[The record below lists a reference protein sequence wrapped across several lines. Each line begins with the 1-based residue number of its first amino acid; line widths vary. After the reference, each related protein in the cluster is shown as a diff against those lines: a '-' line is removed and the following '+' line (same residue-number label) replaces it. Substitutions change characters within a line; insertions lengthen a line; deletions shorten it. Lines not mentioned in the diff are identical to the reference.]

1 MKFKKQVALLL
12 FSSILLILFASLFTA
27 RSVFTSIITNQEK
40 DNLEKAALYLDS
52 SQSLDYNN
60 LLTFSQI
67 NQFRVTVINL
77 DGEVVFDS
85 EKDINLMD
93 NHFYREEIKA
103 AKIDNIGFS
112 YRNSKTT
119 KVETLYCAIK
129 SNNKDL
135 YIRVAA
141 PISNFSFLNSTFISK
156 IIPIILIIILLLSI
170 ALFFILRYLFIP
182 IESLVEVSKGYA
194 KGELDVRTQI
204 TSPSEIKD
212 LSETM
217 NSMAQELQKI
227 IKNLEREKNE
237 YALVLQTLQEGV
249 IFLNNKKEIVLC
261 NKATVSILGKA
272 IKKNMV
278 LRDIISDID
287 LNNQINDAL
296 NNFEKSEIELCFYDN
311 YTAEMAHIYGKGKEK
326 NLKIR
331 ITAMIQND
339 NCEGIL
345 LTINDTTEVHRLE
358 NIRKDFVSNVSHE
371 LKTPLT
377 SIGGFTELLLNN
389 DLDKE
394 KAIEFYQDI
403 YLNYKNMKAIIEDL
417 LLLSSL
423 EKEKSKPIMQEIPIV
438 SIIDSVIKTTKP
450 LADKKNI
457 IIKKNIINDLM
468 VYCNEGLLKQAIINL
483 VVNAINYSPDNSKVE
498 IKISEKKY
506 EIIIKIKD
514 YGIGIPESDINRI
527 FERFYRVDKN
537 RSRDSGGTGLGLSIV
552 KHIALLHSG
561 SIEVKSKENKGSTF
575 ILTLSKTHNVLTS
588 LYKKSDLM
596 YKA

>member
-1 MKFKKQVALLL
+1 MKFKKQVSLLL

-52 SQSLDYNN
+52 KEALDYDN
-60 LLTFSQI
+60 LLNFSYI
-67 NQFRVTVINL
+67 NQFRVTVINF
-77 DGEVVFDS
+77 DGKVLFDS
-85 EKDINLMD
+85 EKDIELMD
-93 NHFYREEIKA
+93 NHLYREEIKA

-119 KVETLYCAIK
+119 KVETLYCAVK

-141 PISNFSFLNSTFISK
+141 PISNFSFLNSTFIIK

-194 KGELDVRTQI
+194 KGELDVRTHI
-204 TSPSEIKD
+204 TSPLEIKE

-227 IKNLEREKNE
+227 IKNLEKEKNE
-237 YALVLQTLQEGV
+237 YALVLQSLQEGV

-261 NKATVSILGKA
+261 NKAAVSILGKA

-278 LRDIISDID
+278 LRDIISDIE

-311 YTAEMAHIYGKGKEK
+311 YTAEMAQIYGKGKEK

-358 NIRKDFVSNVSHE
+358 TIRKDFVSNVSHE

-389 DLDKE
+389 DLEKE
-394 KAIEFYQDI
+394 KALEFYQDI

-438 SIIDSVIKTTKP
+438 SIVDSVLKTTKP

-457 IIKKNIINDLM
+457 KIKTNLINDLM
-468 VYCNEGLLKQAIINL
+468 VFCNEGLLKQAIINL
-483 VVNAINYSPDNSKVE
+483 VVNAINYSSENSKIE
-498 IKISEKKY
+498 IKVSEKKY
-506 EIIIKIKD
+506 EVIIKIKD
-514 YGIGIPESDINRI
+514 YGIGIPESDLNRI

-596 YKA
+596 YKV

>member
-1 MKFKKQVALLL
+1 LKFKKQVALLQI
-12 FSSILLILFASLFTA
+12 SSILLILFASLFTA
-27 RSVFTSIITNQEK
+27 RSVFISIITNQEK

-52 SQSLDYNN
+52 TEALDYNN
-60 LLTFSQI
+60 LLKFSQI

-77 DGEVVFDS
+77 DGKVLFDS
-85 EKDINLMD
+85 EKDIELMD
-93 NHFYREEIKA
+93 NHLYREEIKT
-103 AKIDNIGFS
+103 AKIDNVGFS
-112 YRNSKTT
+112 YRKSKTT

-129 SNNKDL
+129 SNNNNL

-141 PISNFSFLNSTFISK
+141 PISNFSFLNSTFMSK
-156 IIPIILIIILLLSI
+156 IIPIILIITILLGI

-194 KGELDVRTQI
+194 KGELDVRTHI
-204 TSPSEIKD
+204 NSPLEIKE

-227 IKNLEREKNE
+227 IKNLEKEKNE
-237 YALVLQTLQEGV
+237 YALVLQSMQEGV

-261 NKATVSILGKA
+261 NKAAVSILGKA
-272 IKKNMV
+272 IKKKMV

-296 NNFEKSEIELCFYDN
+296 NNFEKSEIELCFFDN

-326 NLKIR
+326 HLRIR

-358 NIRKDFVSNVSHE
+358 TIRKDFVSNVSHE

-377 SIGGFTELLLNN
+377 SIGGFTELLINN
-389 DLDKE
+389 DLEKE

-438 SIIDSVIKTTKP
+438 SIIDSVLKTTKP

-457 IIKKNIINDLM
+457 KIKKNMIDNLL
-468 VYCNEGLLKQAIINL
+468 VYCNESLLKQAIINL
-483 VVNAINYSPDNSKVE
+483 IVNAINYSSENSNVE

-596 YKA
+596 YKG

>member
-194 KGELDVRTQI
+194 KGELDVRTHI

-249 IFLNNKKEIVLC
+249 IFLNNKK
-261 NKATVSILGKA
+261 K
-272 IKKNMV
+272 
-278 LRDIISDID
+278 
-287 LNNQINDAL
+287 
-296 NNFEKSEIELCFYDN
+296 
-311 YTAEMAHIYGKGKEK
+311 
-326 NLKIR
+326 
-331 ITAMIQND
+331 
-339 NCEGIL
+339 
-345 LTINDTTEVHRLE
+345 
-358 NIRKDFVSNVSHE
+358 
-371 LKTPLT
+371 
-377 SIGGFTELLLNN
+377 
-389 DLDKE
+389 
-394 KAIEFYQDI
+394 
-403 YLNYKNMKAIIEDL
+403 
-417 LLLSSL
+417 
-423 EKEKSKPIMQEIPIV
+423 
-438 SIIDSVIKTTKP
+438 
-450 LADKKNI
+450 
-457 IIKKNIINDLM
+457 
-468 VYCNEGLLKQAIINL
+468 
-483 VVNAINYSPDNSKVE
+483 
-498 IKISEKKY
+498 
-506 EIIIKIKD
+506 
-514 YGIGIPESDINRI
+514 
-527 FERFYRVDKN
+527 
-537 RSRDSGGTGLGLSIV
+537 
-552 KHIALLHSG
+552 
-561 SIEVKSKENKGSTF
+561 
-575 ILTLSKTHNVLTS
+575 
-588 LYKKSDLM
+588 
-596 YKA
+596 

>member
-1 MKFKKQVALLL
+1 MKFKKQVALLQI
-12 FSSILLILFASLFTA
+12 SSILLILFASLFTA
-27 RSVFTSIITNQEK
+27 RSVFISIITNQEK

-52 SQSLDYNN
+52 TEALDYNN
-60 LLTFSQI
+60 LQKFSKI

-77 DGEVVFDS
+77 DGKVLFDS
-85 EKDINLMD
+85 EKDIELMD
-93 NHFYREEIKA
+93 NHLYREEIKT
-103 AKIDNIGFS
+103 AKIDNVGFS
-112 YRNSKTT
+112 YRESKTT

-129 SNNKDL
+129 SNNNNL

-141 PISNFSFLNSTFISK
+141 PISNFSFLNSTFMSK
-156 IIPIILIIILLLSI
+156 IIPIILIIIILLGI

-194 KGELDVRTQI
+194 KGELDVRTHI
-204 TSPSEIKD
+204 NSPLEIKE

-227 IKNLEREKNE
+227 IKNLEKEKNE
-237 YALVLQTLQEGV
+237 YALVLQSMQEGV

-261 NKATVSILGKA
+261 NKAAVSILGKA
-272 IKKNMV
+272 IKKKMV

-296 NNFEKSEIELCFYDN
+296 NNFEKSEIELCFFDN

-326 NLKIR
+326 HLRIR

-358 NIRKDFVSNVSHE
+358 TIRKDFVSNVSHE

-377 SIGGFTELLLNN
+377 SIGGFTELLINN
-389 DLDKE
+389 DLEKE

-438 SIIDSVIKTTKP
+438 SIIDSVLKTTKP

-457 IIKKNIINDLM
+457 KIKKNMIDNLL
-468 VYCNEGLLKQAIINL
+468 VYCNESLLKQAIINL
-483 VVNAINYSPDNSKVE
+483 IVNAINYSSENSNVE

-596 YKA
+596 YKG

>member
-1 MKFKKQVALLL
+1 MKFKKQVSLLL
-12 FSSILLILFASLFTA
+12 ISSILLILFASLFTA

-40 DNLEKAALYLDS
+40 DNLEKAARYLDS

-60 LLTFSQI
+60 LLNFSQI

-77 DGEVVFDS
+77 DGEVLFDS

-93 NHFYREEIKA
+93 NHLYREEIKA

-129 SNNKDL
+129 SNDKAL

-156 IIPIILIIILLLSI
+156 IIPIILIIVLLLSI

-194 KGELDVRTQI
+194 KGELDVRTHI
-204 TSPSEIKD
+204 SSPSEIKD

-237 YALVLQTLQEGV
+237 YALVLQSLQEGV

-261 NKATVSILGKA
+261 NKAAVSILGKA

-296 NNFEKSEIELCFYDN
+296 NNFEKSEIELCFFNN

-326 NLKIR
+326 NLKIC

>member
-1 MKFKKQVALLL
+1 LKFKKQVALLQI
-12 FSSILLILFASLFTA
+12 SSILLILFASLFTA
-27 RSVFTSIITNQEK
+27 RSVFISIITNQEK

-52 SQSLDYNN
+52 TEALDYNN
-60 LLTFSQI
+60 LQKFSQI

-77 DGEVVFDS
+77 DGKVLFDS
-85 EKDINLMD
+85 EKDIELMD
-93 NHFYREEIKA
+93 NHLYREEIKT
-103 AKIDNIGFS
+103 AKIDNVGFS
-112 YRNSKTT
+112 YRKSKTT

-129 SNNKDL
+129 SNNNNL

-141 PISNFSFLNSTFISK
+141 PISNFSFLNSTFMSK
-156 IIPIILIIILLLSI
+156 IIPIILIITILLGI

-194 KGELDVRTQI
+194 KGELDVRTHI
-204 TSPSEIKD
+204 NSPLEIKE

-227 IKNLEREKNE
+227 IKNLEKEKNE
-237 YALVLQTLQEGV
+237 YALVLQSMQEGV

-261 NKATVSILGKA
+261 NKAAVSILGKA
-272 IKKNMV
+272 IKKKMV

-296 NNFEKSEIELCFYDN
+296 NNFEKSEIELCFFDN

-326 NLKIR
+326 HLRIR

-358 NIRKDFVSNVSHE
+358 TIRKDFVSNVSHE

-377 SIGGFTELLLNN
+377 SIGGFTELLINN
-389 DLDKE
+389 DLEKE

-438 SIIDSVIKTTKP
+438 SIIDSVLKTTKP

-457 IIKKNIINDLM
+457 KIKKNMIDNLL
-468 VYCNEGLLKQAIINL
+468 VYCNESLLKQAIINL
-483 VVNAINYSPDNSKVE
+483 IVNAINYSSENSNVE

-596 YKA
+596 YKG